1 MSWTEEDLSIGS
13 YNRRIEQRFCLGFNM
28 ETEDLDLWVSK
39 ASVFLVSFLGI
50 SWGQGWQ
57 KLPMISPIKMADF
70 PFGSTL
76 AEVFH
81 WKHH

>member
-1 MSWTEEDLSIGS
+1 
-13 YNRRIEQRFCLGFNM
+13 M

-50 SWGQGWQ
+50 S
-57 KLPMISPIKMADF
+57 MISPIKMADF

>member
-50 SWGQGWQ
+50 S
-57 KLPMISPIKMADF
+57 MISPIKMADF